1 VRIFS
6 VSDRTDARAMEV
18 IIIQLPPL
26 PLCLARLRMPRNL
39 ECPVCRVPLQARQR
53 REDHVEHRQP
63 FLDQISY
70 PVALI
75 VAGVLG
81 FEGALIALGVSEA
94 AKAKPAPPSAF
105 GVEMAKPPY
114 CSIKTPDRL
123 FFL

>member
-1 VRIFS
+1 VLRSNINSEFG
-6 VSDRTDARAMEV
+6 
-18 IIIQLPPL
+18 
-26 PLCLARLRMPRNL
+26 RMPRDL
-39 ECPVCRVPLQARQR
+39 AMGPICRVLLVGEEHQR
-53 REDHVEHRQP
+53 REGHIHHRQS
-63 FLDQISY
+63 FLDRISY
-70 PVALI
+70 PALLLI
-75 VAGVLG
+75 AAFLG